1 MSSTVLT
8 INLDNLAHNYA
19 YLRSKINPKV
29 KLLAVVKAVA
39 YGSDAIAIAT
49 HLETLGVD
57 YFGVAYTEEGVA
69 LRESGITTP
78 ILVLH
83 PQPTNFNLLVSYKL
97 EPSIYSQRLLKLF
110 ASFCLEQQI
119 DNYPIHI
126 KYNSGLNRLGFADAD
141 IPFILDEVE
150 GANLLIKSLF
160 SHLAASEDVNE
171 RAYTMQQIKS
181 FKQFSGALQSQMI
194 NDPITHQSNTSGIL
208 NYPEAHFSMVRTGIG
223 LYGFGNEAIYDENLK
238 PVASL
243 TSVISQI
250 HEIPTGGSLGYNR
263 GFIADTLIK
272 SATVALGHAD
282 GISRMYG
289 HGKGFVY
296 INGQKAPILGN
307 VCMDMLMVNVTHID
321 CKEGDE
327 VIIFNETYS
336 AASLAEAVGT
346 ISYELI
352 TGIAPRVK
360 RILTQKQVIP
370 RQKNDKKLT

>member
-1 MSSTVLT
+1 MSGTVLT
-8 INLDNLAHNYA
+8 INLDNLTHNYE

-39 YGSDAIAIAT
+39 YGSDATAIAA
-49 HLETLGVD
+49 HLESLGVD
-57 YFGVAYTEEGVA
+57 YFGVAYAEEGVA
-69 LRESGITTP
+69 LRESGITIP

-83 PQPTNFNLLVSYKL
+83 PQPNNFTLIVKHKL
-97 EPSIYSQRLLKLF
+97 EPSVYSQRILKLF
-110 ASFCLEQQI
+110 ADFCLNEQVE
-119 DNYPIHI
+119 NYPIHV
-126 KYNSGLNRLGFADAD
+126 KYNSGLNRLGFSDTD
-141 IPFILDEVE
+141 IPFILDQVE
-150 GANLLIKSLF
+150 EANLLIKSLF
-160 SHLAASEDVNE
+160 SHLSASEDVNE
-171 RAYTMQQIKS
+171 NAFTMLEIKS

-223 LYGFGNEAIYDENLK
+223 LYGFGNEAKYDENLK

-250 HEIPTGGSLGYNR
+250 HEIPAGGSLGYNR
-263 GFIADTLIK
+263 GFIADTTIK
-272 SATVALGHAD
+272 SATIALGHAD
-282 GISRMYG
+282 GIGRLYG

-296 INGQKAPILGN
+296 IKGKKAPILGN

-336 AASLAEAVGT
+336 AASLAAAAGT

-352 TGIAPRVK
+352 TGIAVRVK

-370 RQKNDKKLT
+370 RQKIDKKLT